1 MIEHKNISAEEVR
14 SLIHSN
20 KITYAG
26 NIPAKIYGTLTCS
39 SGKRMKKKNRTF
51 FADSNEAILAG
62 FRPCGK
68 CLHQEYKIWKEQI
81 STTSQL
87 NPVSI

>member
-1 MIEHKNISAEEVR
+1 MIEHKKNSAEQVR
-14 SLIHSN
+14 SLIHGN

-39 SGKRMKKKNRTF
+39 SGKRMKKVNRTF
-51 FADSNEAILAG
+51 FVDSKEAILAG

-68 CLHQEYKIWKEQI
+68 CLRQEYKIWKEQV
-81 STTSQL
+81 STAI
-87 NPVSI
+87 N

>member
-1 MIEHKNISAEEVR
+1 MIEHKKLSDAEVR
-14 SLIHSN
+14 SLIHGN

-39 SGKRMKKKNRTF
+39 GGKRMKKENRTF
-51 FADSNEAILAG
+51 FVDRNEAILAG

-68 CLHQEYKIWKEQI
+68 CLHQEYRIWKER
-81 STTSQL
+81 TLTA
-87 NPVSI
+87 VK